1 MCPRS
6 RYISTG
12 TPGKRSEMTHASVDA
27 DFKWSAVLQPETAVL
42 FHKISVANTKFFL
55 LTDFKVVDFTGKI

>member
-1 MCPRS
+1 
-6 RYISTG
+6 
-12 TPGKRSEMTHASVDA
+12 MTHASVDA